1 MGKKAKAAVTDLG
14 KGSLEPQ
21 LEEEAQMD
29 LKPPV
34 KSINST
40 QPSQACDASATRGP
54 CRALKEISISP
65 KCSPFKREGGEI
77 LPEIHPSG
85 CLPALCYASPYS
97 SGLQFPDKGHKL
109 TRDLLGLSRLIR
121 AGRFNTAR
129 SLQRRSGTEFGKK
142 SGPPRLVLLP
152 LASF

>member
-1 MGKKAKAAVTDLG
+1 MGEKAKAAVTDLG

-40 QPSQACDASATRGP
+40 QPSQARDASATRGP

-65 KCSPFKREGGEI
+65 KCSPFKREGGGNPARDSSVR
-77 LPEIHPSG
+77 LSPSSLL
-85 CLPALCYASPYS
+85 CL
-97 SGLQFPDKGHKL
+97 
-109 TRDLLGLSRLIR
+109 
-121 AGRFNTAR
+121 
-129 SLQRRSGTEFGKK
+129 SLQQWLAV
-142 SGPPRLVLLP
+142 PRQG
-152 LASF
+152 S